1 MSFRQKLLDLQYSED
16 STALAD
22 CNVVMTGAGELVEVQ
37 ITGEHKTFSR
47 QDLNELLNLAENG
60 ISKLIDLQK
69 DVLGNL
75 VWRVGRVD

>member
-1 MSFRQKLLDLQYSED
+1 MHNED